1 MIRLVK
7 SAVAS
12 AQLCSQQGRSPAGE
26 VGYRPRTTGRERRY
40 PTRQRT
46 SRGPKFKGVV
56 HRYYDPTTQQF
67 LSVDPMLDDTETP
80 YAFVDGDPVNAIDPN
95 GLDCGIF
102 SFACSAYDATAGAVK
117 KAAKVVGKAEYTV
130 EQAALPVVSEALSA
144 ASAVSSVAA
153 AAALLAGVP
162 ELAAGLEAISLG
174 TGVSA
179 AVLDEIQ
186 VRFLDEG
193 STREVIDD
201 LLTTVPGLGLEDVY
215 AKAAFDFGAG
225 VTGARELTAFEC
237 HTMPQS
243 QRTLV

>member
-1 MIRLVK
+1 MTSPGISYGCRQDLGCRVRPT
-7 SAVAS
+7 SARA
-12 AQLCSQQGRSPAGE
+12 
-26 VGYRPRTTGRERRY
+26 PRTRRC
-40 PTRQRT
+40 RR
-46 SRGPKFKGVV
+46 SRPSNLRVLY

-130 EQAALPVVSEALSA
+130 EQAALPVVSEDLSA